1 MMKSHYYES
10 ITFEVEQGL
19 KKPEEYYDRYISSI
33 ISKKKTNN
41 RPKKWKKSLFEP
53 KMSLWKFFIMN

>member
-19 KKPEEYYDRYISSI
+19 KKPEEYYDVSGLKDIFHQLFKKRKQI
-33 ISKKKTNN
+33 ID
-41 RPKKWKKSLFEP
+41 PKNGRKVYLNQK
-53 KMSLWKFFIMN
+53 